1 MQSPDPTPPEPGR
14 PWSIG
19 ATRRRALG
27 WLAGVVGALSAA
39 VAGVPIL
46 GYLLAPVRRSRDQW
60 LDAGPVSQ
68 FAENETQLVHL
79 PNPGATPWDGLTA
92 HVAAY
97 VRRDAGGQF
106 KVFAVNCTHLG
117 CPVSWFPQSGLFLCP
132 CHGGTYYQ
140 DGSRAAGPP
149 PRGLYEY
156 EHKIENGRLLVL
168 GGHLPT
174 LQDPMTTS

>member
-1 MQSPDPTPPEPGR
+1 MQSHEPTTSEPSAG
-14 PWSIG
+14 WSIA
-19 ATRRRALG
+19 ATRRRALY
-27 WLAGVVGALSAA
+27 WLAGVAGAVSAA

-46 GYLLAPVRRSRDQW
+46 GYLLSPARRTKDQW
-60 LDAGPVSQ
+60 LDAGAVSE
-68 FAENETQLVHL
+68 FAANETCLVHL
-79 PNPGATPWDGLTA
+79 PNPGATEWDGLTA

-97 VRRDAGGQF
+97 VRRTAADEF

-149 PRGLYEY
+149 PRGLYQY

-174 LQDPMTTS
+174 LQDPMTPG